1 MTLRY
6 NTEFP
11 RWEVYTEKP
20 LIRGGEEQPVFV
32 SADMLE
38 CAAYMENAKTA

>member
-6 NTEFP
+6 NPDFP
-11 RWEVYTEKP
+11 RWEVYPEKQ

-32 SADMLE
+32 SADMLK
-38 CAAYMENAKTA
+38 CAVYMEKVKTA